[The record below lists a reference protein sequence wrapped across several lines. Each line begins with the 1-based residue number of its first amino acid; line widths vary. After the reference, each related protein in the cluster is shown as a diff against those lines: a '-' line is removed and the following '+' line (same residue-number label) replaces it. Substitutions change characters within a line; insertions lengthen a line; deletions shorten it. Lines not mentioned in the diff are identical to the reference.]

1 MKLKEIKDKYVIN
14 PIAINHLFNRTYDI
28 IVGGL
33 KYDLD
38 KLYDRLDGLLD
49 VNLLMIMINDTIDEE
64 LI

>member
-1 MKLKEIKDKYVIN
+1 MKLIDLKNNCSTSNTY
-14 PIAINHLFNRTYDI
+14 IASTLHI
-28 IVGGL
+28 IIL
-33 KYDLD
+33 NLYEQTYDLD